1 MLLVCLRV
9 GVATLKLWH
18 LWFIS
23 VSQSTKLRMIFVEAQ
38 HVSGSIGHILSRG
51 CQNRCLETKRGDCE
65 SDAEFSWSLQFGGS
79 SEVLLVWSGQIIP
92 TWPQPKRVEGKL
104 PSKGFPYPKALFKGG
119 INTKANG
126 FRRSMF
132 SLLHDVA
139 NSSWFVHTWKCLWSF
154 RLPFEC
160 FAFQTLTQGLPK
172 DWFGCL

>member
-1 MLLVCLRV
+1 MYIYIYIYTYMTLKYSKLKLLIVNPHYNNSLYENTIQTCSAWTSSNDMYIYIYREREREKDMLLVCLRF

-38 HVSGSIGHILSRG
+38 HVSGSIGHILSLG

-92 TWPQPKRVEGKL
+92 TWP
-104 PSKGFPYPKALFKGG
+104 
-119 INTKANG
+119 
-126 FRRSMF
+126 
-132 SLLHDVA
+132 
-139 NSSWFVHTWKCLWSF
+139 
-154 RLPFEC
+154 
-160 FAFQTLTQGLPK
+160 
-172 DWFGCL
+172 